1 MSVKVLYLNGC
12 WEYIYNV
19 KSITINGRQ
28 FVIETKNGSIK
39 KYDARLKLEIS
50 FR

>member
-19 KSITINGRQ
+19 KSIKTDGHQ
-28 FVIETKNGSIK
+28 FVIEVKNGSIR
-39 KYDARLKLEIS
+39 KYDARLKLEVS
-50 FR
+50 FH